1 MDLKEMLGD
10 AFREDMSI
18 DEINT
23 ALSGK
28 KFADLSTGNYVDV
41 NKYKADLQAKDS
53 EIQKKAEA
61 LSQKMNADEKKA
73 AEDAE
78 KDELIKRLEQQ
89 IKNQTIDTNRTKAET
104 LTTDVRTILDI
115 KADDEG
121 YKGLLDTL
129 SNIDGDNPSAVATY
143 INKLVKES
151 YEKGKKDATK
161 DNLGKFA
168 DGVGKQSTP
177 GKEEVGSFGKKLAE
191 SSKPSIDPNYYFK
204 NDEK

>member
-1 MDLKEMLGD
+1 MDLQEMLGD
-10 AFREDMSI
+10 AFHEGMSI

-28 KFADLSTGNYVDV
+28 KFADLSTGNYVDK
-41 NKYKADLQAKDS
+41 NKYDADLKAKDS
-53 EIQKKAEA
+53 EIQRKAEA
-61 LSQKMNADEKKA
+61 LSQKMSDDEKKA
-73 AEDAE
+73 AAEAE
-78 KDELIKRLEQQ
+78 KDALIERLEQQ

-129 SNIDGDNPSAVATY
+129 SNIDGDRPSVVATY

-161 DNLGKFA
+161 DSLGKFA

-191 SSKPSIDPNYYFK
+191 STKSKVDPNYYFK
-204 NDEK
+204 NE

>member
-1 MDLKEMLGD
+1 MDLQEMLGD
-10 AFREDMSI
+10 AFHEGMSI

-28 KFADLSTGNYVDV
+28 KFADLSTGNYVDK
-41 NKYKADLQAKDS
+41 NKYDADLKAKDS
-53 EIQKKAEA
+53 EIQRKAEA
-61 LSQKMNADEKKA
+61 LSQKMNDDEKKA
-73 AEDAE
+73 AADAE
-78 KDELIKRLEQQ
+78 KDALIERLEQQ

-115 KADDEG
+115 KPDDGG
-121 YKGLLDTL
+121 YKGLLDAL
-129 SNIDGDNPSAVATY
+129 SNIDGDAPSAVATY
-143 INKLVKES
+143 INKLVKDS

-161 DNLGKFA
+161 DGLGKFA

-191 SSKPSIDPNYYFK
+191 SNKPDVDPNYYFK
-204 NDEK
+204 NE